1 MRASVFAG
9 IRALAAVVVAG
20 CGAAWGCSA
29 SGLAEPS
36 SVASVGEGWIDLMS
50 PDLGSWR
57 GLPADPPVR
66 AKMSRDELAIAQFAA
81 DARMRAHW
89 HMIEEGGERVLAF
102 DGRGDNLCT
111 REDFEDFELEL
122 EWRIGPK
129 GDSGIYLR
137 GTPQVQIWDD
147 PLGSGGLYNN
157 QKHAS
162 TPRSRADRPPGE
174 WNTFRIRMVGDRVW
188 VWLNGVPVTDG
199 VVLENYWNRA
209 EPVAASGAIEL
220 QNHGNPLWFRGVRVR
235 RL

>member
-1 MRASVFAG
+1 M
-9 IRALAAVVVAG
+9 
-20 CGAAWGCSA
+20 
-29 SGLAEPS
+29 S
-36 SVASVGEGWIDLMS
+36 SDLC
-50 PDLGSWR
+50 SWR

-66 AKMSRDELAIAQFAA
+66 EKMSRDGLAIAQFAA
-81 DARMRAHW
+81 DGRMREHW
-89 HMIEEGGERVLAF
+89 RVIDEAGERVLAF

-111 REDFEDFELEL
+111 RGVFEDFELEL

-147 PLGSGGLYNN
+147 AVGSGGLYNN

-162 TPRSRADRPPGE
+162 KPVSRADRPPGE
-174 WNTFRIRMVGDRVW
+174 WNAFRIRMVGERVW
-188 VWLNGVPVTDG
+188 VWLNGVLVTDG

-220 QNHGNPLWFRGVRVR
+220 QSHGNPLWFRRARVR